1 MTSNASIRQNLLP
14 ETTSEVID
22 RSNTSDVGMLFTDKK
37 KKITVKLI
45 HSTLSSES

>member
-22 RSNTSDVGMLFTDKK
+22 WNNTSDVGMLFTDKK
-37 KKITVKLI
+37 KK
-45 HSTLSSES
+45 